1 MPRYGYKC
9 DACGTSFEVISRI
22 SEHQRTAEC
31 EECGAI
37 ASQVITPPIVVI
49 PAHMRFDAPSGY
61 ESPATGRIITNN
73 RQRINDL
80 AESGCIEYEPG
91 MRQDV
96 DRRVIEDDKALD
108 KSVDET
114 FDREIE
120 KMPAR
125 KRERLDVEMA
135 MGMNAETVRL

>member
-1 MPRYGYKC
+1 MPIYGYNCKSC
-9 DACGTSFEVISRI
+9 STSFDIVTSVGN
-22 SEHQRTAEC
+22 HQREVEC
-31 EECGAI
+31 KCGGVAK
-37 ASQVITPPIVVI
+37 QVITAPIVII

-96 DRRVIEDDKALD
+96 DRRVVEDDKALD
-108 KSVDET
+108 KAVDDT
-114 FDREIE
+114 FDREIAA
-120 KMPAR
+120 MPTV

>member
-9 DACGTSFEVISRI
+9 PDCHTSFDVIRRVT
-22 SEHQRTAEC
+22 EHQSKEQC
-31 EECGAI
+31 QCGAI
-37 ASQVITPPIVVI
+37 ASQVITAPIVVI

-61 ESPATGRIITNN
+61 ESPGTGKIITNN

-96 DRRVIEDDKALD
+96 DRRVVEDDKALD

-135 MGMNAETVRL
+135 LGMTAETVRI